1 MKSQPIP
8 NTNSGHKKNPQ
19 VSEIW
24 SYFEHDM
31 SWWKFGQKER
41 EQQAFLKYV
50 LIIDK
55 NDTSIAVVGKPWF
68 WTN

>member
-31 SWWKFGQKER
+31 SWWKFGQRER
-41 EQQAFLKYV
+41 EQQAIIQSRLARFQPV
-50 LIIDK
+50 LSYKNQADK
-55 NDTSIAVVGKPWF
+55 RCRQ
-68 WTN
+68 